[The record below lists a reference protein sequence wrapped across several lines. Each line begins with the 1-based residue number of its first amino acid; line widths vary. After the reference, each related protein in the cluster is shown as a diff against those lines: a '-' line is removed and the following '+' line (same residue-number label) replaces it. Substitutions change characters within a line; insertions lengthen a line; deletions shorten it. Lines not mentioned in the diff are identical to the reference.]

1 MMNFGLYL
9 GANGEKSLVDLSTG
23 EILTESM
30 EGIKQWLSAY
40 EDNFTLQLI

>member
-9 GANGEKSLVDLSTG
+9 GNDGKKSLVDLSTG
-23 EILTESM
+23 EILTETM

-40 EDNFTLQLI
+40 EDNFTLQLL